1 MYERDEWH
9 SPLATP
15 LSLGVFVIAGG
26 TRSPVGSRL
35 SGLRQALS
43 RRTMAA
49 VGRQRSAGWTS
60 SRPPLEAPT
69 MS

>member
-9 SPLATP
+9 SPLAIP
-15 LSLGVFVIAGG
+15 RSLGVFVVAGG

-49 VGRQRSAGWTS
+49 VGRQRPY
-60 SRPPLEAPT
+60 PPTGVVDRTPCGLGA
-69 MS
+69 